1 MSYNYNL
8 THSIVLGFKDKPNFN
23 SNPKFDKMKPY
34 SRETDAFDK
43 SEKRRRLEREHQ
55 FDPHLKIPIEYDESD
70 FGDLK
75 IHNNPNPNPNQEMRN
90 GTASSPRS
98 SLYLSNYKDYGSSG
112 VDVLLSLLSR

>member
-1 MSYNYNL
+1 MN
-8 THSIVLGFKDKPNFN
+8 
-23 SNPKFDKMKPY
+23 Y
-34 SRETDAFDK
+34 SREFDK

-75 IHNNPNPNPNQEMRN
+75 IHKNPNPNQEMTAFSEQRN

-98 SLYLSNYKDYGSSG
+98 SLYLSNYKDYDSSG